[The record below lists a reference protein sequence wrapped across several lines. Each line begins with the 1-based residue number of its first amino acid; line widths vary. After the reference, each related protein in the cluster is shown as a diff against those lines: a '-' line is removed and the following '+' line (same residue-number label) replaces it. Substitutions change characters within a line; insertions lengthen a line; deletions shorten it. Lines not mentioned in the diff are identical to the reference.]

1 MKRTAELYIASN
13 KVITQAVLY
22 EYYCEKYDKL
32 YGHITEEM
40 YRLKDPMG
48 RPLHRR
54 HTKVNFE
61 QFMNALTQWINMSG
75 YALIRFDTIEYEI
88 ELELGMHKTE

>member
-1 MKRTAELYIASN
+1 MKKTAELYIASN

-22 EYYCEKYDKL
+22 EYYQYRYDKL

-61 QFMNALTQWINMSG
+61 HFLKALMQWVNMVP
-75 YALIRFDTIEYEI
+75 IPFTKIEYEI
-88 ELELGMHKTE
+88 ELELGMHKTED